1 MAIDIASLRSS
12 RDGQRPPRVLIYGP
26 PGLGKTSLAAEFP
39 NPVFIDVEQGIPGDL
54 EVPTFGEV
62 AGYDAVI
69 ESIGALYSGD
79 HAFQTVVI
87 DSLDKLEPM
96 VWAKTCADN
105 KWASIEDPGY
115 GKGYVA
121 ADRYWQQLLDGLNA
135 LRRDR
140 GMAIVLIAHSHVERF
155 ESPVSAPYNRYDIRL
170 HKRASALV
178 QDDVDAIL
186 FVNHD
191 PSLKTD
197 DVGFNK
203 KVTHAAGGSTRW
215 IFCEGRP
222 AYTAKNRYGLPE
234 RVLFNKGQGYAE
246 LAKHF
251 PNAAPAAQQPAQAAA

>member
-1 MAIDIASLRSS
+1 MAIDFSSLRSS
-12 RDGQRPPRVLIYGP
+12 RDSLRAPRVLIYGP
-26 PGLGKTSLAAEFP
+26 PGMGKTSLAAEFP
-39 NPVFIDVEQGIPGDL
+39 NPVFVDVEQGIPGDL
-54 EVPTFGEV
+54 DVPTFGEV
-62 AGYDAVI
+62 AGYDSVI
-69 ESIGALYSGD
+69 EAIGALYSGD
-79 HAFQTVVI
+79 HGFQTIVL
-87 DSLDKLEPM
+87 DSLDKLEPL
-96 VWAKTCADN
+96 VWAKACADN

-121 ADRYWQQLLDGLNA
+121 CDRYWQELLDGLNA

-140 GMAIVLIAHSHVERF
+140 NMNVVLIAHSAVERF

-191 PSLKTD
+191 PSLKSE

-203 KVTHAAGGSTRW
+203 KVTHAAGGTTRW
-215 IFCEGRP
+215 IFAEGRP

-234 RVLFNKGQGYAE
+234 RILFQKGQGYAE
-246 LAKHF
+246 LAKNF
-251 PNAAPAAQQPAQAAA
+251 PNTQQQPAQAAA